1 MKDDTTCSI
10 DKIYP
15 GVFIS
20 LSDTLVQ
27 YLLLYSRKPVYSFK
41 NGCDCENIV
50 WVNFR
55 KEIKLSTESIRVH
68 DGCKTKLE
76 VRFYLAVVSP
86 SLDNIETYTNLRS
99 SLPLSWTLYIPARYE
114 SASQNP
120 TNGLSQ
126 SLTKSR
132 LHLQL
137 ISNEL
142 GTTSVHPKLQT
153 RSLRHSLYSL

>member
-55 KEIKLSTESIRVH
+55 KEIKLSTESQSECMMGV
-68 DGCKTKLE
+68 KLN
-76 VRFYLAVVSP
+76 LK
-86 SLDNIETYTNLRS
+86 LDFI
-99 SLPLSWTLYIPARYE
+99 
-114 SASQNP
+114 
-120 TNGLSQ
+120 
-126 SLTKSR
+126 
-132 LHLQL
+132 
-137 ISNEL
+137 
-142 GTTSVHPKLQT
+142 
-153 RSLRHSLYSL
+153 